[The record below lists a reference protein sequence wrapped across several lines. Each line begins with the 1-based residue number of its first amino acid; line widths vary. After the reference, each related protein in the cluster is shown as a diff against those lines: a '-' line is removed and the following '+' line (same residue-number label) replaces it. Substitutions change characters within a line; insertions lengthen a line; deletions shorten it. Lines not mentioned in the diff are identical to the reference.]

1 MTYFYVFY
9 YVLYNYTKYIQLSG
23 YSLSVDRTIPD
34 TWELIKE
41 QTVAQRTD
49 KVDFSTQNS
58 VALQLFQGWMVPV
71 KNKCLIS
78 AQTTFYCIN
87 IANHNSSVFFRSFEL
102 TLTKVHKAQCTKMKF
117 SIKEFFSKCD
127 QIRSFLRI
135 WSHLLEKS
143 LMENF
148 IFLCRSCEVF
158 IYTMYTNGIVVQKH
172 SLHDIYQ

>member
-9 YVLYNYTKYIQLSG
+9 YILYNYTKYIQLSG

-87 IANHNSSVFFRSFEL
+87 IANHNSSVFLRKCIRLSAQKWSFPL
-102 TLTKVHKAQCTKMKF
+102 KNSSVNM
-117 SIKEFFSKCD
+117 IKSAV
-127 QIRSFLRI
+127 
-135 WSHLLEKS
+135 
-143 LMENF
+143 
-148 IFLCRSCEVF
+148 SCGF
-158 IYTMYTNGIVVQKH
+158 GHIYWRNP
-172 SLHDIYQ
+172 